1 MITPKVGLTGQ
12 YYVNGGGGG
21 DGPRPGV
28 ITAVNGDGTVNM
40 ARTTGSESSSN
51 VPFVD
56 VGGTTPTPG
65 VVNRY
70 FQAIDAAS

>member
-1 MITPKVGLTGQ
+1 MITPKVGLGGQ

-21 DGPRPGV
+21 DGPKPGV
-28 ITAVNGDGTVNM
+28 ITKVNDDGTVNM
-40 ARTTGSESSSN
+40 SRTTGSESANS

-65 VVNRY
+65 VVPRY